1 MYNEEYDV
9 VNLSMNALKFRAFN
23 QEKELL
29 DNMLETKSMK
39 YNIIVSKLKLEKN
52 PGMSDFV

>member
-1 MYNEEYDV
+1 
-9 VNLSMNALKFRAFN
+9 MNTLKFRAFN